1 MNKLT
6 TKYAKKN
13 VQSAQRIENKH
24 PESLRFLF
32 PVLCN
37 GTPKPKKLNFEPK

>member
-1 MNKLT
+1 MISSYDNSVHCTSIIRVSKVGNDD
-6 TKYAKKN
+6 A
-13 VQSAQRIENKH
+13 VS
-24 PESLRFLF
+24 